1 LSNDFDGINTEVTA
15 WFGENFD
22 AFNDLNQTL
31 FSGESW
37 LRGNQ
42 PASTNDSRKYS
53 ETAASGTRN
62 DLPTRTAG
70 MVPEWTSR

>member
-15 WFGENFD
+15 WFGKNFD

-42 PASTNDSRKYS
+42 PASTNDSRK
-53 ETAASGTRN
+53 
-62 DLPTRTAG
+62 
-70 MVPEWTSR
+70 

>member
-1 LSNDFDGINTEVTA
+1 MGNDFDGINTKVTA
-15 WFGENFD
+15 WFGENFYS
-22 AFNDLNQTL
+22 FRDLNQNL
-31 FSGESW
+31 FNGESW

>member
-1 LSNDFDGINTEVTA
+1 LGNNFDGINTEVTA
-15 WFGENFD
+15 GFRKNLD

-42 PASTNDSRKYS
+42 PASTNDSRK
-53 ETAASGTRN
+53 
-62 DLPTRTAG
+62 
-70 MVPEWTSR
+70 